1 MAGPYTKRSL
11 AGVPGRDFVTP
22 RTFTPDA
29 ISVGVTL
36 PAVKVNRT
44 IKPAAINV
52 GVTLPSPTLVF

>member
-1 MAGPYTKRSL
+1 MGT
-11 AGVPGRDFVTP
+11 PGRDFVTP
-22 RTFTPDA
+22 RVFTPDA